1 MQVEWDNIDSEKAG
15 CVIAFNGMHT
25 GIMVRHPSEDDY
37 FIQADIWVEEDGIA
51 KPKQV
56 FYKVPLD
63 KKDGWIDVVLSV
75 DQKKKKIAPA
85 ILHGEDNSH
94 SSNLEMSLSFC
105 LTITGVNKPS
115 IELE

>member
-1 MQVEWDNIDSEKAG
+1 MSLRFDGQTTYILPLTNKHGLSRFKPEKLLTEDSFSFCCTMQVEWDNIDSEKAG
-15 CVIAFNGMHT
+15 GVIAFNGMHT

-75 DQKKKKIAPA
+75 DQ
-85 ILHGEDNSH
+85 
-94 SSNLEMSLSFC
+94 
-105 LTITGVNKPS
+105 
-115 IELE
+115 